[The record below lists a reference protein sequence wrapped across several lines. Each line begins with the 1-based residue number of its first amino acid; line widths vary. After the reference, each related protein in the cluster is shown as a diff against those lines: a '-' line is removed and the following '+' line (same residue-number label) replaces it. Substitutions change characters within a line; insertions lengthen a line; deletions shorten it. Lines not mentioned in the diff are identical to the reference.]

1 MDNSSSILS
10 TSSSS
15 LSSQVSSPQILFLQ
29 NSFNKPIPYL
39 PPEIVTEIVSYISED
54 DIKSLYSIIRI
65 NKTWFNCSIHILWKQ
80 PFKYTSLPGYSKLLK
95 IYIWFLPQQTKMELR
110 NNFFKFDVKEFNKIP
125 TVNYLNYL
133 ENLELEYRSLYWAI
147 KLLLPTLK
155 CEEKVEIK
163 GKEIE
168 EGEEKEEQD
177 AKNSRKVQA
186 HALLKELI
194 KLYKENCPKLKKF
207 KMNDPTEH
215 LKLSVDELD
224 HICTNPT
231 DHRTRFY
238 RPRRR
243 CGMLNL

>member
-1 MDNSSSILS
+1 MDKSSS
-10 TSSSS
+10 SSSS
-15 LSSQVSSPQILFLQ
+15 LSSQISSPQIISLQ

-54 DIKSLYSIIRI
+54 DIKSLYSIIQI
-65 NKTWFNCSIHILWKQ
+65 NKTWFNCSIHVLWKQ
-80 PFKYTSLPGYSKLLK
+80 PFKYTSLTGYSKLLK
-95 IYIWFLPQQTKMELR
+95 IYIWFLPEKTKMELR
-110 NNFFKFDVKEFNKIP
+110 KNVFKFDVKEFNKIP

-155 CEEKVEIK
+155 S
-163 GKEIE
+163 
-168 EGEEKEEQD
+168 EEKEEIEEEENHVEIKERKEKEEQE
-177 AKNSRKVQA
+177 AKNLRKVQA
-186 HALLKELI
+186 NALLKELI

-215 LKLSVDELD
+215 LKLTVDELD

-231 DHRTRFY
+231 DQKTRIY
-238 RPRRR
+238 RSRRKLIIS
-243 CGMLNL
+243 C